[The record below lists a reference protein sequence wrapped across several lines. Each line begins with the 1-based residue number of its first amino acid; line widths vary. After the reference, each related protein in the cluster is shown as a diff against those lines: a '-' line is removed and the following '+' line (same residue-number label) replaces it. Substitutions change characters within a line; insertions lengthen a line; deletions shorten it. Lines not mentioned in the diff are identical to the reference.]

1 MRLTKLSLTNF
12 RSFKDTQTIEFAP
25 ITLLFGPNSVGKST
39 ILMALFYLQQIITK
53 EQCNPTKID
62 AMGEKKIDGFKSLV
76 SNGDLNSEIKIGIEF
91 LTETTIGNEYSEYID
106 RISDLTDLD
115 IIEVNDLSNEAKKI
129 KLEFLISWSFA
140 KRNAYVREYTVTIND
155 EFIGMLRSNE
165 HYDKAIIKNINFSHH
180 LINDVETNNESSDHL
195 YKNAFH
201 EKYNSLIGGK
211 RADFFYKKIN
221 ENDDDDNSGINEN
234 SVRPVLIKGFAGA
247 LPPLGTLVQTSLETS
262 EPDNIS
268 ELINNDIINRA
279 LTQIFTSPL
288 DKLKIL
294 LDESVSIGPIRI
306 VPDASFKPNPYTEQK
321 NWFNGTAAW
330 DILYQLEN
338 NIGDEN
344 LIEKINDWL
353 VSEEKL
359 NSGYKIQRQINLQE
373 IIINNILGS
382 DEKSA
387 TCFFKPDNNAFFKK
401 NDEPQLFFINKSND
415 LKLYPNQVGVGLS
428 QILPIIVSAHIVK
441 NGFIAIEQPEL
452 HIHPALQVA
461 LGDLFTQLQVPAV
474 TKPMFIIETHSEHI
488 ILRLLRRVKESN
500 NNTLPQKFKKVCPDD
515 ISVTYISDTNSG
527 AIIKK
532 IAVTQDGDF
541 EFDWPNG
548 FFEER
553 YEEL

>member
-1 MRLTKLSLTNF
+1 M
-12 RSFKDTQTIEFAP
+12 
-25 ITLLFGPNSVGKST
+25 
-39 ILMALFYLQQIITK
+39 
-53 EQCNPTKID
+53 
-62 AMGEKKIDGFKSLV
+62 
-76 SNGDLNSEIKIGIEF
+76 
-91 LTETTIGNEYSEYID
+91 
-106 RISDLTDLD
+106 
-115 IIEVNDLSNEAKKI
+115 
-129 KLEFLISWSFA
+129 
-140 KRNAYVREYTVTIND
+140 
-155 EFIGMLRSNE
+155 
-165 HYDKAIIKNINFSHH
+165 
-180 LINDVETNNESSDHL
+180 
-195 YKNAFH
+195 
-201 EKYNSLIGGK
+201 
-211 RADFFYKKIN
+211 
-221 ENDDDDNSGINEN
+221 
-234 SVRPVLIKGFAGA
+234 RPVLIKGFAGA

-262 EPDNIS
+262 EPANIS

-338 NIGDEN
+338 NIGDGN
-344 LIEKINDWL
+344 LTGKINDWL
-353 VSEEKL
+353 LSEEKL

-382 DEKSA
+382 DGKSA
-387 TCFFKPDNNAFFKK
+387 TCFFEPDNNAFFKK
-401 NDEPQLFFINKSND
+401 NDEPQLFFVNKNND

-461 LGDLFTQLQVPAV
+461 LGDLFTQLQVPLV

-488 ILRLLRRVKESN
+488 ILRLLRRIKESN
-500 NNTLPQKFKKVCPDD
+500 NDTLPNDLIKVFPDD
-515 ISVTYISDTNSG
+515 ISVTYISDSSAG
-527 AIIKK
+527 AIVKK

>member
-1 MRLTKLSLTNF
+1 MKLTKLFLTNF
-12 RSFKDTQTIEFAP
+12 RSFKNTQTIEFAP
-25 ITLLFGPNSVGKST
+25 LTLLFGPNSVGKTT

-53 EQCNPTKID
+53 EQCNPSKID

-76 SNGDLNSEIKIGIEF
+76 NDGDLNKEISIGIEF

-106 RISDLTDLD
+106 RISDLTNLDL
-115 IIEVNDLSNEAKKI
+115 IAVNDLSNEAKKI
-129 KLEFLISWSFA
+129 KLEFLISWSFS
-140 KRNAYVREYTVTIND
+140 KRTAYVREYKVTIND
-155 EFIGMLRSNE
+155 EYIGVLRSNE
-165 HYDKAIIKNINFSHH
+165 NIDKSIINDINFSHH
-180 LINDVETNNESSDHL
+180 LINEEVESVNEDDL
-195 YKNAFH
+195 FKNTFH

-221 ENDDDDNSGINEN
+221 EDDDDDSSIDKNSA
-234 SVRPVLIKGFAGA
+234 RPVLIKGFAGA
-247 LPPLGTLVQTSLETS
+247 LPPLGCLVQTSLETS
-262 EPDNIS
+262 EPENIS

-294 LDESVSIGPIRI
+294 LDDSVSIGPIRI

-330 DILYQLEN
+330 DILYQLES

-344 LIEKINDWL
+344 LIYKINDWL
-353 VSEEKL
+353 FSEEKL
-359 NSGYKIQRQINLQE
+359 NSGYKIQRDINLQE
-373 IIINNILGS
+373 ILIHNKLGS
-382 DEKSA
+382 DQKSA
-387 TCFFKPDNNAFFKK
+387 SCFFRPDNYAFFGK
-401 NDEPQLFFINKSND
+401 NDDPQLFFVSQKNN
-415 LKLYPNQVGVGLS
+415 LKLYPNQVGIGLS
-428 QILPIIVSAHIVK
+428 QILPIIASAHIVK

-461 LGDLFTQLQVPAV
+461 IGDLFTQLQVPMV

-500 NNTLPQKFKKVCPDD
+500 NGTLPHNLMKVFPND
-515 ISVTYISDTNSG
+515 ISVTYISDTDSG
-527 AIIKK
+527 AIVKK

>member
-12 RSFKDTQTIEFAP
+12 RSFKDTQTIEFSP

-106 RISDLTDLD
+106 RISDLADLD

-180 LINDVETNNESSDHL
+180 LINDVEIKNESSDYL
-195 YKNAFH
+195 YENSFH

-221 ENDDDDNSGINEN
+221 ENYDDNSGINEN

-262 EPDNIS
+262 EPENIS
-268 ELINNDIINRA
+268 ELINNDIINRV

-338 NIGDEN
+338 NIGDGN

-359 NSGYKIQRQINLQE
+359 NSGYKIQRKINLQE
-373 IIINNILGS
+373 VIINNILGA

-387 TCFFKPDNNAFFKK
+387 TYLFTPDNNAFFKK

-415 LKLYPNQVGVGLS
+415 LKLYPNQVGIGLS

-500 NNTLPQKFKKVCPDD
+500 NNTLPQKLKKVFPDD